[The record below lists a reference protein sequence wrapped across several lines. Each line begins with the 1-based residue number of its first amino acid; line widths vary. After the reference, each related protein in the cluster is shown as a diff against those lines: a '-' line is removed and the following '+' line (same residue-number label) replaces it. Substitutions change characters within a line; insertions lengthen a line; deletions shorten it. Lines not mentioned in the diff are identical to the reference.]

1 MASYDNAYSR
11 FIAFAKIV
19 LPLAA
24 LGILSTL
31 FLIAREPGRH
41 TGPNIPFSDVDV
53 DELAREQRLGAPNYA
68 GMTSVGTAIEMT
80 AETARPDPD
89 NPERTFASPVHA
101 VLDLPDGTRAVVSA
115 RTGTLD
121 RSADNVVLEGDA
133 VVTTSSGYRMQS
145 QRIVAALGETDL
157 VSNGPVTGDGPPGH
171 LEAGSMR
178 LTADPEAP
186 GQYLLVFKNGVRLIY
201 HPNQ

>member
-11 FIAFAKIV
+11 FIALAKIV

-31 FLIAREPGRH
+31 FLIARDPGRPS
-41 TGPNIPFSDVDV
+41 GPNIPFSDVDV

-68 GMTSVGTAIEMT
+68 GVTSDGTAIAMT

-89 NPERTFASPVHA
+89 KPGRTFASPVHA
-101 VLDLPDGTRAVVSA
+101 VLDLPDGTRAVVDA

-121 RSADNVVLEGDA
+121 RSANNVVLEGDA
-133 VVTTSSGYRMQS
+133 VVTTSSGYRMRS
-145 QRIVAALGETDL
+145 QRFVAALDETDL
-157 VSNGPVTGDGPPGH
+157 VSDGPVTGDGPPGH

-178 LTADPEAP
+178 LRADREAT

-201 HPNQ
+201 VPNR